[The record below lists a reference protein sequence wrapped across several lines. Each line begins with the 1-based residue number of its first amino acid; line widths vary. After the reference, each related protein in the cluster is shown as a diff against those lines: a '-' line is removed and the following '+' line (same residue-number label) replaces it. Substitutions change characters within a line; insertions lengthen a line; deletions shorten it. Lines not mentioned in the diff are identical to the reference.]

1 MQKKSIIITIVAI
14 AIIAALTLSVLLL
27 VRPRATSMTAKSDS
41 RVVQTTQTIIT
52 QLKTATVSGTVLKDS
67 TVSFFD
73 NKQAQ
78 TMYVLD
84 AGLNKYV
91 QVTSSDGAFIAR
103 VGGYSDQQLKVV
115 MGELTSFLTKQGLTT
130 TLKTNDQTVLM
141 TA

>member
-67 TVSFFD
+67 TVS
-73 NKQAQ
+73 
-78 TMYVLD
+78 
-84 AGLNKYV
+84 
-91 QVTSSDGAFIAR
+91 
-103 VGGYSDQQLKVV
+103 
-115 MGELTSFLTKQGLTT
+115 
-130 TLKTNDQTVLM
+130 
-141 TA
+141 